1 MRDNELAGDATGG
14 TSTGA
19 EPADNRIAGTASA
32 GHTNAP
38 HPESP
43 LGGSTGGPSDP
54 GSGTPPPAGPSS
66 RDAAIGALTGWWR
79 DFAHAATFL
88 TRIPFHVEDD
98 VGGRPLAAA
107 ARAFPI
113 VGLVVGVVGAVALMT
128 ASALGL
134 PNLAAG
140 LIAIAATALVTGG
153 LHEDG
158 LADTID
164 GVLGGHDREDT
175 LAIMRD
181 SRIGAFGTLALIFV
195 IALKV
200 SALEALDTG
209 SAAAALIGAEVAG
222 RAVLPAILF
231 QSPPARGNG
240 LSFQAGT
247 PTRESMILALLLGA
261 VLVLLMLGIVPG
273 LVAILVAAAL
283 TALITRA
290 ADVRLGGHTGDVL
303 GAAEQIVATAVL
315 LVAAAVV

>member
-1 MRDNELAGDATGG
+1 MRDNLTGDGIG
-14 TSTGA
+14 STMGA
-19 EPADNRIAGTASA
+19 EPAGNRPDGTASGGPTDHA
-32 GHTNAP
+32 AQRA
-38 HPESP
+38 SP
-43 LGGSTGGPSDP
+43 FGDRSGGSADPGPSEQ
-54 GSGTPPPAGPSS
+54 PPHETSPRES
-66 RDAAIGALTGWWR
+66 AIGALTGWWR

-98 VGGRPLAAA
+98 IGARPLAAA
-107 ARAFPI
+107 ARGFPI
-113 VGLVVGVVGAVALMT
+113 AGLVVGVVGAVALMT

-134 PNLAAG
+134 PNLAAA
-140 LIAIAATALVTGG
+140 LIAIAATAVVTGG

-164 GVLGGHDREDT
+164 GVLGGHNREET
-175 LAIMRD
+175 LTIMRD

-231 QSPPARGNG
+231 HSAPARGNG

-247 PTRESMILALLLGA
+247 PTREGMVLALLLGA

-273 LVAILVAAAL
+273 VVAILVAAGL
-283 TALITRA
+283 TALIIRA
-290 ADVRLGGHTGDVL
+290 ADARLGGHTGDVL